1 MIRAN
6 AIMAMPPW
14 AAQHAMRVYAGVN
27 TNPGQKRTRNEDLPV
42 SDEELGLFLVI
53 DGMGG
58 HARGDV
64 ASQLIGETVH
74 QFIKDTAG
82 DRDKTWPFAFDPH
95 VSYNWNRM
103 TTAVT
108 MADLQL
114 ARRISENEQLRGMGA
129 TMTGA
134 LIEDDKAVISH
145 VGDCRTYLIR
155 DGQIE
160 QLTQDH
166 SWVAEQVR
174 NGSIDRAE
182 AKRHPMRNV
191 VTRAVAGLEENFQI
205 DIRELP
211 VRVGDRL
218 LLCSDGLHG
227 LTTDDELLDHV
238 RRSDADPQA
247 ACDALVALANDRGA
261 PDNVTVIIVRVS

>member
-1 MIRAN
+1 
-6 AIMAMPPW
+6 
-14 AAQHAMRVYAGVN
+14 MRVDAGVN
-27 TNPGQKRTRNEDLPV
+27 TNPGRKRARNEDLPV
-42 SDEELGLFLVI
+42 SDAELGLFLVI

-74 QFIKDTAG
+74 QFIKDTAD
-82 DRDKTWPFAFDPH
+82 DREKTWPFAFDPH

-108 MADLQL
+108 MADSIL
-114 ARRISENEQLRGMGA
+114 AQRIQENEQLRGMGA

-134 LIEDDKAVISH
+134 LIGGDSAVISH

-174 NGSIDRAE
+174 NGAMDRLE

-191 VTRAVAGLEENFQI
+191 VTRAVAGLEENFRI
-205 DIRELP
+205 DVRELP
-211 VRVGDRL
+211 MQSGDRL

-227 LTTDDELLDHV
+227 LTADEELLEYV
-238 RRSDADPQA
+238 NRSETDPQA
-247 ACDALVALANDRGA
+247 ACDALVALANERGA
-261 PDNVTVIIVRVS
+261 PDNVTVIIVRII

>member
-1 MIRAN
+1 
-6 AIMAMPPW
+6 MAGPQGVPKYV
-14 AAQHAMRVYAGVN
+14 MRVDAGVN
-27 TNPGQKRTRNEDLPV
+27 SNPGRKRTRNEDLPV
-42 SDEELGLFLVI
+42 SDEALGLFLVI

-114 ARRISENEQLRGMGA
+114 ARRISENDQLRGMGA

-134 LIEDDKAVISH
+134 LIEGDKAVISH

-174 NGSIDRAE
+174 NGSLDRLE
-182 AKRHPMRNV
+182 AKRHPLRNV
-191 VTRAVAGLEENFQI
+191 VTRAVAGLEENFQL
-205 DIRELP
+205 DVRELP
-211 VRVGDRL
+211 MQSGDHL

-227 LTTDDELLDHV
+227 LTTDEELLEHV
-238 RRSDADPQA
+238 RRSDEDPQA
-247 ACDALVALANDRGA
+247 ACDALVALANERGA

>member
-1 MIRAN
+1 
-6 AIMAMPPW
+6 
-14 AAQHAMRVYAGVN
+14 MRVDAGVC
-27 TNPGQKRTRNEDLPV
+27 TNPGRKRNRNEDFPV
-42 SDEELGLFLVI
+42 SDAELRLFLVI

-74 QFIKDTAG
+74 SFIRDTAS
-82 DRDKTWPFAFDPH
+82 DRDKTWPFGFVPQ

-108 MADLQL
+108 MADQQV
-114 ARRISENEQLRGMGA
+114 ARRITENEQLRGMGA

-134 LIEDDKAVISH
+134 LIEGDSVVISH

-155 DGQIE
+155 DGQIQ

-174 NGSIDRAE
+174 NGSIDSAE
-182 AKRHPMRNV
+182 AKRHPLRNV
-191 VTRAVAGLEENFQI
+191 VTRAVAGLEENFQV
-205 DIRELP
+205 DVRELP
-211 VRVGDRL
+211 VMPGDRL

-227 LTTDDELLDHV
+227 LTTDEELLEYVD
-238 RRSDADPQA
+238 RSATDPQS
-247 ACDALVALANDRGA
+247 ACDALVDLANQRGA
-261 PDNVTVIIVRVS
+261 PDNVTVIIIRVS

>member
-1 MIRAN
+1 ML
-6 AIMAMPPW
+6 
-14 AAQHAMRVYAGVN
+14 VDAGVN
-27 TNPGQKRTRNEDLPV
+27 TNPGQKRSRNEDLPV
-42 SDEELGLFLVI
+42 SDAALGLFLVI

-74 QFIKDTAG
+74 QFIKDTAD
-82 DRDKTWPFAFDPH
+82 DREKTWPFAFDPR

-108 MADLQL
+108 MADSQL

-134 LIEDDKAVISH
+134 LIEDDKAIISH

-155 DGQIE
+155 DRQIE

-174 NGSIDRAE
+174 NGSIDRSE
-182 AKRHPMRNV
+182 AKRHPLRNV
-191 VTRAVAGLEENFQI
+191 VTRAVAGLEDNVQV
-205 DIRELP
+205 DVRELP
-211 VRVGDRL
+211 MRSGDRL

-227 LTTDDELLDHV
+227 LTTDEELLEHV
-238 RRSDADPQA
+238 NTSDSDPQA
-247 ACDALVALANDRGA
+247 ACDALVALANERGA
-261 PDNVTVIIVRVS
+261 PDNVTVIIVRVI

>member
-1 MIRAN
+1 M
-6 AIMAMPPW
+6 
-14 AAQHAMRVYAGVN
+14 HVDAGVN
-27 TNPGQKRTRNEDLPV
+27 TNTGRKRSRNEDLPV
-42 SDEELGLFLVI
+42 SDADLGLFLVI

-64 ASQLIGETVH
+64 ASQLIGETVY
-74 QFIKDTAG
+74 QFIKDTAD
-82 DRDKTWPFAFDPH
+82 DREKTWPFAFDPH

-108 MADLQL
+108 MADSLL
-114 ARRISENEQLRGMGA
+114 ARRIHENEQLRGMGA

-134 LIEDDKAVISH
+134 LIEGNKAVISH

-174 NGSIDRAE
+174 NGTLDRLE

-191 VTRAVAGLEENFQI
+191 VTRAVAGLEDNFRI
-205 DIRELP
+205 DVRELP
-211 VRVGDRL
+211 VQSGDHL

-227 LTTDDELLDHV
+227 LTADEELLDYV
-238 RRSDADPQA
+238 SRSDADPQA
-247 ACDALVALANDRGA
+247 ACDALVALANERGA
-261 PDNVTVIIVRVS
+261 PDNVTVIIVRVI

>member
-1 MIRAN
+1 
-6 AIMAMPPW
+6 
-14 AAQHAMRVYAGVN
+14 
-27 TNPGQKRTRNEDLPV
+27 
-42 SDEELGLFLVI
+42 
-53 DGMGG
+53 MGG

-64 ASQLIGETVH
+64 ASQLIGETVY
-74 QFIKDTAG
+74 QFIKDTAD
-82 DRDKTWPFAFDPH
+82 DREKTWPFAFDPH

-108 MADLQL
+108 MADSLL
-114 ARRISENEQLRGMGA
+114 ARRIHENEQLRGMGE

-134 LIEDDKAVISH
+134 LIEGNKAVISH

-174 NGSIDRAE
+174 NGTLDRLE

-191 VTRAVAGLEENFQI
+191 VTRAVAGLEDNFRI
-205 DIRELP
+205 DVRELP
-211 VRVGDRL
+211 MQSGDYL

-227 LTTDDELLDHV
+227 LTADEELLDYV
-238 RRSDADPQA
+238 NRSYADPQA
-247 ACDALVALANDRGA
+247 ACDALVALANERGA
-261 PDNVTVIIVRVS
+261 PDNVTVIIVRVI

>member
-1 MIRAN
+1 M
-6 AIMAMPPW
+6 
-14 AAQHAMRVYAGVN
+14 HVEAGVN
-27 TNPGQKRTRNEDLPV
+27 TNPGRKRTRNEDLPV
-42 SDEELGLFLVI
+42 SDAGLGLFLVI

-74 QFIKDTAG
+74 QFIRDTAG
-82 DRDKTWPFAFDPH
+82 DKDKTWPFAFDPH
-95 VSYNWNRM
+95 VSFNWNRM

-108 MADLQL
+108 MADTQL
-114 ARRISENEQLRGMGA
+114 ARRISENDELRGMGA

-134 LIEDDKAVISH
+134 LIEGDSAVISH

-155 DGQIE
+155 AGHIE

-174 NGSIDRAE
+174 TGAIDRLE

-191 VTRAVAGLEENFQI
+191 VTRAVAGLEENFQL
-205 DIRELP
+205 DVRELP
-211 VRVGDRL
+211 VLAGDRL

-227 LTTDDELLDHV
+227 MTTDEELLEHV
-238 RRSDADPQA
+238 SRSDADPQA
-247 ACDALVALANDRGA
+247 ACDALVALANERGA
-261 PDNVTVIIVRVS
+261 PDNVTVIIIRVS

>member
-1 MIRAN
+1 
-6 AIMAMPPW
+6 
-14 AAQHAMRVYAGVN
+14 MRVDAGVN
-27 TNPGQKRTRNEDLPV
+27 TNPGRKRSRNEDLPV
-42 SDEELGLFLVI
+42 SDAELGLFLVI

-64 ASQLIGETVH
+64 ASQLIGETVY
-74 QFIKDTAG
+74 QFIKDTAD
-82 DRDKTWPFAFDPH
+82 DREKTWPFAFDPH

-108 MADLQL
+108 MADSIL
-114 ARRISENEQLRGMGA
+114 AQRIHENEQLRGMGA

-134 LIEDDKAVISH
+134 LIEGDSAVISH

-174 NGSIDRAE
+174 NGSLDRLE

-191 VTRAVAGLEENFQI
+191 VTRAVAGLEENFRI
-205 DIRELP
+205 DVRELP
-211 VRVGDRL
+211 MQSGDRL

-227 LTTDDELLDHV
+227 LTADEELLEYV
-238 RRSDADPQA
+238 NRSDSDPQA
-247 ACDALVALANDRGA
+247 ACDALVALANERGA
-261 PDNVTVIIVRVS
+261 PDNVTVIIVRII